1 MSTWQSVRD
10 DPFIGFTKKVI
21 VWEGFFLYLLF
32 IIYCLGK
39 KDAERESERNRD
51 CCQMNRQ
58 SCIARKCNLPGSSR
72 EKFTCGGELLLAPA
86 QLHCN
91 NVWRCDWASDAHLE
105 ACTCTILI
113 TITITM
119 TIVIITNIIIIVTII
134 TSHHHHQPSCLHA
147 LTHHTGS

>member
-1 MSTWQSVRD
+1 MCTWQCKRR
-10 DPFIGFTKKVI
+10 PFSWFLKK
-21 VWEGFFLYLLF
+21 WLFGKDFLILIIHYLLF
-32 IIYCLGK
+32 G

-58 SCIARKCNLPGSSR
+58 SCIARKCNYASSR

-105 ACTCTILI
+105 ACSCTIL
-113 TITITM
+113 ITITM